1 MPYINRREGEGG
13 TADDQTWSYV
23 VGSFYSSPTPN
34 VVHATFP
41 TGSFA
46 TAQPVEKRHAIKTRA
61 VKEVLAGAPASA

>member
-23 VGSFYSSPTPN
+23 VGSFYSSPTPK

-46 TAQPVEKRHAIKTRA
+46 TTQWHENRHAITIA
-61 VKEVLAGAPASA
+61 AKEVLAGAPASA

>member
-13 TADDQTWSYV
+13 TSDDQTWSYV
-23 VGSFYSSPTPN
+23 VGSFYSSPTPK

-46 TAQPVEKRHAIKTRA
+46 TTQWQENRHAITIA
-61 VKEVLAGAPASA
+61 APKEVLAGAPASA